1 MMLFYFLAALLSP
14 VESLKVILDPDDLSY
29 DRAVDTYFKAVG
41 IESED
46 DEFFS
51 QFGGLLERSQKGLL
65 ASRKMKQLKVRG
77 GQITLG
83 SKMSSLSLEPT

>member
-14 VESLKVILDPDDLSY
+14 IESLKVILDPDDLSY
-29 DRAVDTYFKAVG
+29 DRAVDTYFKAQG

-51 QFGGLLERSQKGLL
+51 QFGGLLERSQKGQL
-65 ASRKMKQLKVRG
+65 ASRKMKQLKV
-77 GQITLG
+77 QLI
-83 SKMSSLSLEPT
+83 